1 MTRLVKQPVPLFGFA
16 LILLSIP
23 MWWSRVFVPPSAILA
38 AAAAQGHAADVD
50 LPVVMIRAGLD
61 AKALAAAGVSSG
73 SIPAVIQAANTAAS
87 EQAGALATADANYAS
102 NRATADRLQRQIQSG
117 HGNQEAV
124 SAYQAACTARDS
136 AATARDTALAAVIT
150 GATAGLSSGQRS
162 ALATIRANRSWN
174 LPLEFLVVNREQA
187 EWVALRDA
195 LANEK
200 IAAKVGD
207 EPDAASQTALGV
219 WRSNQ
224 AVAAARVSLDT
235 NLAAI
240 TTAWNA
246 ATSD

>member
-1 MTRLVKQPVPLFGFA
+1 MSRLVKQPVPLFGFA
-16 LILLSIP
+16 LVLLAIP
-23 MWWSRVFVPPSAILA
+23 IWWTRVFVPPTAVVA
-38 AAAAQGHAADVD
+38 AAIQGPAPDVD

-73 SIPAVIQAANTAAS
+73 SIAAVVQAAANAAG
-87 EQAGALATADANYAS
+87 EQASALATADANYAS
-102 NRATADRLQRQIQSG
+102 NRATADRLQRRIQSG
-117 HGNQEAV
+117 HGDQEDV
-124 SAYQAACTARDS
+124 TAYQAACTARDS
-136 AATARDTALAAVIT
+136 AATARETALAAIIT

-162 ALATIRANRSWN
+162 TLATIRANRSWN

-187 EWVALRDA
+187 EWVAVRDA

-200 IAAKVGD
+200 IAAKLGD

-219 WRSNQ
+219 WRANQ

-235 NLAAI
+235 NLAAL
-240 TTAWNA
+240 TTAWNT